1 MADDATRWIKVWDPL
16 LRLFHWS
23 LVIAFFAAY
32 LTGDELQ
39 TVHLWAGYLITGLL
53 AFRLL
58 WGFIGPRHAR
68 FSDFLYSRAEIGTY
82 LRDLAAGRPR
92 RYLGHNPAGAVMVFL
107 LLGSLILT
115 AASGLALEQTL
126 PEPTAQSASWFQWED
141 DEDEHEGEGN
151 EILEELHEFF
161 ANLTLLLVLLHIAGV
176 AVSSRLHHE
185 NLVRAMIT
193 GRKPA
198 KPEQ

>member
-23 LVIAFFAAY
+23 LVIAFFTAY

-141 DEDEHEGEGN
+141 EHEGEGN

-161 ANLTLLLVLLHIAGV
+161 ANFTLLLVLIHIAGV